1 MHQLER
7 DGDRAAGRVNRLLSD
22 QETMIGAVLIGYNV
36 FNILASALATEVHH
50 PGRARRLGRRHRHRR

>member
-7 DGDRAAGRVNRLLSD
+7 DGDKAAARVNRLISD

-36 FNILASALATEVHH
+36 FNILSSALATMFIGEW
-50 PGRARRLGRRHRHRR
+50 